1 VVVVASFTLAR
12 YPLRRVPGVLAGRR
26 RVGAAPG
33 LRFVRHLGTGRGA
46 AMGLGGDLRRWATF
60 AVWDE
65 EGDLEP
71 FVAGATEAWT
81 VRLAPL
87 GARGSWGGHQPLP
100 SERAD
105 ADGPVAV
112 LTRARLRV
120 RAWPA
125 FYRAVPPVEAS
136 LHAAPG
142 VLAVVGV
149 GEAPVGLQATFS
161 LWRSTAE
168 MEAFAAA
175 PGPHREV
182 ARRARTE
189 RWFAEDLFAR
199 FRPYASTGTWGGRDP
214 LRAAGNGSTGDAAAR
229 RRSSAGTTGKSIP

>member
-1 VVVVASFTLAR
+1 
-12 YPLRRVPGVLAGRR
+12 
-26 RVGAAPG
+26 
-33 LRFVRHLGTGRGA
+33 
-46 AMGLGGDLRRWATF
+46 
-60 AVWDE
+60 
-65 EGDLEP
+65 
-71 FVAGATEAWT
+71 WT

-100 SERAD
+100 DERATT
-105 ADGPVAV
+105 DGPVAV

-120 RAWPA
+120 RSWPA
-125 FYRAVPPVEAS
+125 FYRAVPPVEAA

-161 LWRSTAE
+161 LWRSAAD

-175 PGPHREV
+175 PGPHRDV
-182 ARRARTE
+182 ARRARAE
-189 RWFAEDLFAR
+189 GWFAEDLFAR

-214 LRAAGNGSTGDAAAR
+214 LAGAGGNGSVDTAAAR
-229 RRSSAGTTGKSIP
+229 RRSSAGTTGNSIP